1 MFFLQCRFLRISD
14 ISVYDFSIQV
24 CKSYPATVVVP
35 KSIPDED
42 IIVASSFRQ
51 GGRFPILCYRH
62 ENGTV
67 LLRSGQPLV
76 GPAGRR
82 CKEDERLINAV
93 LGPGKRGYIIDT
105 RTQTLAQTAKVEQL
119 MYIKHFL
126 FFRASFAVAF

>member
-1 MFFLQCRFLRISD
+1 M
-14 ISVYDFSIQV
+14 

-62 ENGTV
+62 ENSTV

-105 RTQTLAQTAKVEQL
+105 RTQTLAQTAKV
-119 MYIKHFL
+119 
-126 FFRASFAVAF
+126 